1 MITRRTVIISL
12 VVSFLLQWA
21 LSIFLWVVISHAQT
35 MVIWLAP
42 AAPPYYGVVFLA
54 DKDFDVAFVSLIISV
69 LAIVLC
75 LLAVLIRRTF
85 ILVAAH
91 ITLVAYWFW
100 SYCLIGIRV

>member
-21 LSIFLWVVISHAQT
+21 LSIFLWVVISHART

-42 AAPPYYGVVFLA
+42 AAPPYYSVVFLA

-69 LAIVLC
+69 LTIVLC
-75 LLAVLIRRTF
+75 LLAVLKPRNATLIP
-85 ILVAAH
+85 AH